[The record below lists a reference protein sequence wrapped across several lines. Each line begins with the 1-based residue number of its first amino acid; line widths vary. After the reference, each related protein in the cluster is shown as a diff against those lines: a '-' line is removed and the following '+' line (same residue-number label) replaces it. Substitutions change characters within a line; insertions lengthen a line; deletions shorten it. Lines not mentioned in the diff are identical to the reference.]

1 MDDLTIILPKGTDNW
16 ILGAISRDLM
26 KLHGGQILFFPNRKK
41 QLVTNLKYFFYSP
54 RGTLMILHQNV
65 FLRMIKDK
73 RKISNC
79 DVTVFYTHHNSLE
92 PEELKKLKL
101 LREATKIIVCSE
113 EIKEFLIRIIG
124 SDFKDKIH
132 VVLGGADISRFKSV
146 NKNRNLYSV
155 LFVSNLT
162 GRKRPDLIV
171 RTVKENSEYFFTLH
185 GKNWLG
191 SIFLDQLNSLPNFR
205 YIDFDFQKANEI
217 YNQSSI
223 FMSLSDLEGAPMPAL
238 ESLAAGCKVVLTN
251 TGFAQELSDISKSVV
266 VIPTNPSSIDVK
278 TGLRV
283 IKDSPY
289 PHANIRESFNYTNF
303 LKEFIPK

>member
-1 MDDLTIILPKGTDNW
+1 M
-16 ILGAISRDLM
+16 
-26 KLHGGQILFFPNRKK
+26 HGGRILFFTNRKK
-41 QLVTNLKYFFYSP
+41 QLITKLKYISFTP
-54 RGTLMILHQNV
+54 RGTLMILHQNI
-65 FLRMIKDK
+65 FFKMIENKK
-73 RKISNC
+73 RTLNC
-79 DVTVFYTHHNSLE
+79 NVTVFYTHHSSVE
-92 PEELKKLKL
+92 PDELTNLKL
-101 LREATKIIVCSE
+101 LRKATKVIVCSL
-113 EIKEFLIRIIG
+113 EIKKFLIRFVG
-124 SDFKDKIH
+124 LDFENKIH
-132 VVLGGADISRFKSV
+132 VVLGGADISRFKSINV
-146 NKNRNLYSV
+146 NRNPSNV

-171 RTVKENSEYFFTLH
+171 RTVKENSDFFFTLH

-266 VIPTNPSSIDVK
+266 VIPINPSSIDVK
-278 TGLRV
+278 NSLR
-283 IKDSPY
+283 IIQYSPY
-289 PHANIRESFNYTNF
+289 PHANIRESFDYLKF